1 MKGKVI
7 KYFPDKGF
15 GFIKLEDGNDC
26 YFHKSKIEGE
36 IEHIYPGDIA
46 EVECRESRKKP
57 GSFEAS
63 QVLFLPGANQEKNRT
78 ELPME
83 IGQIEMIDEQRGFGF
98 MATIR
103 FGSVY
108 FNFRIL
114 SGDRSFIQVNESA
127 LITVRTSIKK
137 TGSYE
142 AVTLRPLATISLVDI
157 ISDNEQIIREE
168 EFDLCMRFLREKSR
182 VTRESVSDPK
192 LHSFF
197 ARLSE
202 DQRERAFN
210 SWYYKEIVFFDS
222 EYLSIKLPKMSAYDA
237 LETISRTEKTPIGEA
252 FKLLPDE
259 KKYDLVTGVLQGK
272 QSYFVESYFC
282 TIMGDLSLE
291 EVIKI
296 VEEGANK
303 NGIKLVTEY
312 LKLHYKG
319 DFNSPDLKILINVL
333 KSSRYYDES
342 KSVDLYMILRN
353 YLSYQQKYDLM
364 MHCKNKGVM
373 ILDSDFLFSNL
384 DTINIH
390 IRFSLLKSLDEE
402 SADLLIKRSLN
413 EIADSPGQF
422 STDDII
428 KSLEALRVWNRE
440 YDLTNFEDILKLN
453 YSQEDQFEFWKNG
466 LIREIDLEI
475 ILMGSRAL
483 NAKELSR
490 VFNFVS
496 EKDRKT
502 FIFNSIATTLE
513 DGLSLQSTKVFDI
526 LKLCASDPTLLFEV
540 IFHLIDSLPEPLK
553 DTLAQSSYFDA
564 LNDEQLQFIVNHH
577 LSHDKRLA
585 PMFVSKII
593 LRSFENESMHE
604 IVFRIIERNK
614 SYYELLNILA
624 LLSTSGLCY
633 FKTGKYQGESVVSV
647 WKRNP
652 AYIGWLKK
660 NTPGF
665 LASINNLAIC
675 SPKLIEQIEDKTL
688 MFIGSIILPVINKI
702 DFDQLAPCDDLRG
715 VVSIYEQIISSHY
728 RPDLFRVDSN
738 SILSRSLEKYFESIY
753 HSVVQEIEDCKN
765 GEEIKALKLLTKR
778 LANLISVIGKA
789 ETKPKFRA
797 QAKVLMEMIDNVY
810 SDILINE
817 FNQVARDQINF
828 MDYLNLFQ
836 SLLSQN
842 RYDKVVINKQAHSA
856 FYTGCNR
863 IIANEI
869 TEFRE
874 INSIYTWNRLREKI
888 ARLKPTIDNLFP
900 PAVFGACPF
909 INELELIRD
918 HELKKYLIDKPTI
931 IDSLFRYSKAVEII
945 NQLQNSYNV
954 HNANLLIKSLY
965 DHSTYEI
972 QLRLWLYEYVDIF
985 DFEKFAEYYFTLTKE
1000 ERRLFNKRVRSILR
1014 IELDKKLL
1022 KVRVPCVL
1030 IKQEESISIF
1040 KATWK
1045 SIWFNDGFLRF
1056 CMDDGI
1062 FSEAYKWSFSSR
1074 DFNSLYDYFSGK
1086 RLPDLTV
1093 YSQNGVIVD
1102 VEGLDEIE
1110 IFIKKMS
1117 FLKEIEKNPEYI
1129 IKGEGENRV
1138 PRNILLRNDCIRILG
1153 NLSKEGT
1160 KVFRVYERVYTQKL
1174 ERWIVTDFDTSYLFS
1189 IELNHPEFAIVWESV
1204 EFEKSKATYVFKCHS
1219 DELSTTL
1226 NNVIMYVNTTIHV
1239 RSTLLRSEEDQQQ
1252 LGFVGRIEHENFN
1265 LKSWISGLIT
1275 YLPERE
1281 NEIKK
1286 QLELSI
1292 SENK

>member
-7 KYFPDKGF
+7 KYFQDKGF

-26 YFHKSKIEGE
+26 YFHKSKVEDE

-237 LETISRTEKTPIGEA
+237 LETISRTEKTPIEEA

-353 YLSYQQKYDLM
+353 YLSYQQKYDLI

-453 YSQEDQFEFWKNG
+453 YSQEDQFEF
-466 LIREIDLEI
+466 
-475 ILMGSRAL
+475 
-483 NAKELSR
+483 
-490 VFNFVS
+490 
-496 EKDRKT
+496 
-502 FIFNSIATTLE
+502 
-513 DGLSLQSTKVFDI
+513 
-526 LKLCASDPTLLFEV
+526 
-540 IFHLIDSLPEPLK
+540 
-553 DTLAQSSYFDA
+553 
-564 LNDEQLQFIVNHH
+564 
-577 LSHDKRLA
+577 
-585 PMFVSKII
+585 
-593 LRSFENESMHE
+593 
-604 IVFRIIERNK
+604 
-614 SYYELLNILA
+614 
-624 LLSTSGLCY
+624 
-633 FKTGKYQGESVVSV
+633 
-647 WKRNP
+647 
-652 AYIGWLKK
+652 
-660 NTPGF
+660 
-665 LASINNLAIC
+665 
-675 SPKLIEQIEDKTL
+675 
-688 MFIGSIILPVINKI
+688 
-702 DFDQLAPCDDLRG
+702 
-715 VVSIYEQIISSHY
+715 
-728 RPDLFRVDSN
+728 
-738 SILSRSLEKYFESIY
+738 LEKW
-753 HSVVQEIEDCKN
+753 
-765 GEEIKALKLLTKR
+765 
-778 LANLISVIGKA
+778 
-789 ETKPKFRA
+789 
-797 QAKVLMEMIDNVY
+797 ID
-810 SDILINE
+810 
-817 FNQVARDQINF
+817 
-828 MDYLNLFQ
+828 
-836 SLLSQN
+836 
-842 RYDKVVINKQAHSA
+842 
-856 FYTGCNR
+856 
-863 IIANEI
+863 
-869 TEFRE
+869 
-874 INSIYTWNRLREKI
+874 
-888 ARLKPTIDNLFP
+888 
-900 PAVFGACPF
+900 
-909 INELELIRD
+909 
-918 HELKKYLIDKPTI
+918 
-931 IDSLFRYSKAVEII
+931 
-945 NQLQNSYNV
+945 
-954 HNANLLIKSLY
+954 
-965 DHSTYEI
+965 
-972 QLRLWLYEYVDIF
+972 
-985 DFEKFAEYYFTLTKE
+985 
-1000 ERRLFNKRVRSILR
+1000 
-1014 IELDKKLL
+1014 
-1022 KVRVPCVL
+1022 
-1030 IKQEESISIF
+1030 
-1040 KATWK
+1040 
-1045 SIWFNDGFLRF
+1045 
-1056 CMDDGI
+1056 
-1062 FSEAYKWSFSSR
+1062 
-1074 DFNSLYDYFSGK
+1074 
-1086 RLPDLTV
+1086 
-1093 YSQNGVIVD
+1093 
-1102 VEGLDEIE
+1102 
-1110 IFIKKMS
+1110 
-1117 FLKEIEKNPEYI
+1117 
-1129 IKGEGENRV
+1129 
-1138 PRNILLRNDCIRILG
+1138 
-1153 NLSKEGT
+1153 
-1160 KVFRVYERVYTQKL
+1160 
-1174 ERWIVTDFDTSYLFS
+1174 
-1189 IELNHPEFAIVWESV
+1189 
-1204 EFEKSKATYVFKCHS
+1204 
-1219 DELSTTL
+1219 
-1226 NNVIMYVNTTIHV
+1226 
-1239 RSTLLRSEEDQQQ
+1239 
-1252 LGFVGRIEHENFN
+1252 
-1265 LKSWISGLIT
+1265 
-1275 YLPERE
+1275 
-1281 NEIKK
+1281 
-1286 QLELSI
+1286 
-1292 SENK
+1292 